1 MPAPIRACLAAAGR
15 ALRFAAALVAAT
27 APALASHGALATAED
42 GRFGWSHDYRTQFE
56 ADRKALQ
63 ECGRRCSILFQFRD
77 TCAAYATGYGG
88 AYGWERHDNE
98 RYARE
103 IALERC
109 LQHARDCRVRV
120 STCAF

>member
-1 MPAPIRACLAAAGR
+1 MPSLQACPAAAGR
-15 ALRFAAALVAAT
+15 ALLLTLAVVMAT
-27 APALASHGALATAED
+27 APALAAHGALATAED

-56 ADRKALQ
+56 ADRKAVQ
-63 ECGRRCSILFQFRD
+63 ECGRRCTILFQFRD

-88 AYGWERHDNE
+88 AFGWERSDDE

-109 LQHARDCRVRV
+109 RQHTRDCRVRV